1 MARHLVSL
9 LVALF
14 MCFNQ
19 DVFEKVRGL
28 ECHTYDLRKG
38 IYNGTKTCPT
48 ESDHV
53 CFVLWGEKT
62 EKNETRHIVISKDCF
77 SISLENHHKYCLKD
91 CIQNPEYDAFRN
103 RNVSGFC
110 CCSHDLCNRNFTA
123 VDYEEYESTVVGAT
137 SQGID
142 EQESNKTVI
151 IAVALVI
158 FVVLLGAMA
167 MVWYLYKIRWNKE
180 NTFSNTAIEEKEHLN
195 LMFDLSGLE
204 IEEMVGQGRYG
215 CVWRGYF
222 DGNVV
227 AVKIFPPEHRHTWK
241 SETEFFESHL
251 SHPSILKVRIKNILF
266 C

>member
-1 MARHLVSL
+1 M
-9 LVALF
+9 
-14 MCFNQ
+14 
-19 DVFEKVRGL
+19 
-28 ECHTYDLRKG
+28 
-38 IYNGTKTCPT
+38 
-48 ESDHV
+48 
-53 CFVLWGEKT
+53 T
-62 EKNETRHIVISKDCF
+62 EKPTLQNSNSIWTQISITWSHYWLGLF
-77 SISLENHHKYCLKD
+77 S
-91 CIQNPEYDAFRN
+91 
-103 RNVSGFC
+103 
-110 CCSHDLCNRNFTA
+110 
-123 VDYEEYESTVVGAT
+123 
-137 SQGID
+137 GID